1 MRDRVAPAEAAARSG
16 EEYLTP
22 LVVGRRIDHLV
33 PSRRHWHLWIV
44 VGGAIFVDFYDLT
57 MGGAIAGFL
66 LHSHWSTLMLNS
78 TFFSVGGLG
87 AVIGTFTAGFLA
99 DRIGRIRTLQLFL
112 LVIVLG
118 TLLCALS
125 VSMPWLIASRLLAA
139 VGMGSVPAVG
149 FTYLA
154 EMTPPK
160 VRARWACSAAVII
173 NCSGVAA
180 SLTAYY
186 LLPMGAWRW
195 MFALPAV
202 AGIALAWRAQFIA
215 ESPRWLAVA
224 GRMAE
229 SQAALAWL
237 EAGSAA
243 RHGPAGSVEDPAPIE
258 AVIELPA
265 SIGEGARALFR
276 RPLAK
281 SLILGSCIAIAANV
295 TSNGLIAWLPTLL
308 WSGDS
313 MSRGLGQS
321 FLVMLGAPLGAVVG
335 FFLADRFGRMRGL
348 IGAALAASAL
358 AVGCAFSAGT
368 TAVVPLAFLLTVGMS
383 LVCTIVLGVYIPEIF
398 PTSLRA
404 RGSSLALT
412 ASRVGMTVAPFAIA
426 ALLRDR
432 GMMGV
437 MLFFGACLASIGLVV
452 HRMGIETARRGLSDV

>member
-1 MRDRVAPAEAAARSG
+1 VRQP
-16 EEYLTP
+16 EEYLSP
-22 LVVGRRIDHLV
+22 LAVGRRIDHLV
-33 PSRRHWHLWIV
+33 PGRRHWHLWTV
-44 VGGAIFVDFYDLT
+44 VCGAIFVDFYDLT

-87 AVIGTFTAGFLA
+87 AVIGTFCAGFLA
-99 DRIGRIRTLQLFL
+99 DRLGRIRTLQLFL

-139 VGMGSVPAVG
+139 IGMGSVPAVG

-160 VRARWACSAAVII
+160 IRAKWACGAAVII
-173 NCSGVAA
+173 NCSGVVA

-186 LLPMGAWRW
+186 LLPMGGWRW

-202 AGIALAWRAQFIA
+202 AGLGLVWCAQAIA

-243 RHGPAGSVEDPAPIE
+243 RHVKGPAGSVEDPAPIE
-258 AVIELPA
+258 AIIEVPA
-265 SIGEGARALFR
+265 GIGEGARALFR
-276 RPLAK
+276 RPLVR
-281 SLILGSCIAIAANV
+281 SLILGACIAIAANV

-308 WSGDS
+308 WSGES

-321 FLVMLGAPLGAVVG
+321 FLVMLGAPLGG
-335 FFLADRFGRMRGL
+335 LMGYFLADRFGRKRGL
-348 IGAALAASAL
+348 IGAALAAATL
-358 AVGCAFSAGT
+358 AVGCAFSTGT
-368 TAVVPLAFLLTVGMS
+368 TAVVPLAFLLTVGIS

-404 RGSSLALT
+404 RGVSLALT
-412 ASRVGMTVAPFAIA
+412 ASRVAMTVAPFAIA

-432 GMMGV
+432 GMTGV

-452 HRMGIETARRGLSDV
+452 QWIGIETARRGLSDE